1 VLRLR
6 FAAFSDE
13 KLVERFRVVAHE
25 LGEAV
30 TTCMPAV
37 GLTNRLFAIRA
48 LSERCESERGI
59 PLSAEL

>member
-37 GLTNRLFAIRA
+37 GLTNRLFAISGA
-48 LSERCESERGI
+48 LGARVKKH
-59 PLSAEL
+59 A